1 MIEESSLDLLDENFS
16 SSLEKEEKRE
26 DKLKKSRNLEI
37 KTNQVLANYIKELA
51 EDVKL
56 SEYNLKEK
64 SLTCSSIWAKWLS
77 YLYLEKEN
85 LQRISDAKKKILSK
99 KMSSSKV
106 SDSILRM
113 KSEDK
118 IIENDETMKKLAVLA
133 KQTQDNIDYIERAL
147 NILSSFG
154 FNIKNCVEV
163 FKLQFQH

>member
-85 LQRISDAKKKILSK
+85 L
-99 KMSSSKV
+99 
-106 SDSILRM
+106 
-113 KSEDK
+113 
-118 IIENDETMKKLAVLA
+118 
-133 KQTQDNIDYIERAL
+133 
-147 NILSSFG
+147 
-154 FNIKNCVEV
+154 
-163 FKLQFQH
+163 